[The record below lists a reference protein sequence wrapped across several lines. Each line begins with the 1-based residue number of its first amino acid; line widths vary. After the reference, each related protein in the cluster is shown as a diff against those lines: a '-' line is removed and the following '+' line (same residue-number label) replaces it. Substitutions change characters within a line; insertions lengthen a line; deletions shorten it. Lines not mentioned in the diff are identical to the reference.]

1 MTLRRLLCLQIIYAL
16 MGIGYNVVSY
26 YQVSSGG
33 QQLSSTDPLTG
44 GLVMFCYGLFL
55 IPGFLRSVK
64 IYRVLMIIAIIGIG
78 YGGVVKHI
86 LNYFND
92 LTLYSST
99 VAWAFAL
106 GINLFGLILNVMAAA
121 GLYRIEE

>member
-1 MTLRRLLCLQIIYAL
+1 MGLRKLLSLQVVYSL

-44 GLVMFCYGLFL
+44 GLVMLCYGLFL

-64 IYRVLMIIAIIGIG
+64 IYRLLMLVAIIGIG
-78 YGGVVKHI
+78 YGGVVKHVI
-86 LNYFND
+86 NFFQD
-92 LTLYSST
+92 LSLYSST

-106 GINLFGLILNVMAAA
+106 GINLFGIVLNIIAAA
-121 GLYRIEE
+121 GLYQIEE

>member
-1 MTLRRLLCLQIIYAL
+1 MALRKLLSLQIVYAL
-16 MGIGYNVVSY
+16 LGIGYNVVSY
-26 YQVSSGG
+26 FQVSSGG

-55 IPGFLRSVK
+55 IPGFLRSLK

-86 LNYFND
+86 INYFSN
-92 LTLYSST
+92 LEIYSSIA
-99 VAWAFAL
+99 AWACAL
-106 GINLFGLILNVMAAA
+106 GINLFGLVLNVMAAA
-121 GLYRIEE
+121 GLYRIEK

>member
-1 MTLRRLLCLQIIYAL
+1 MPLQKLLYLQVLYAL
-16 MGIGYNVVSY
+16 MGIGYNVVSS

-44 GLVMFCYGLFL
+44 GLVMLCYGLFL
-55 IPGFLRSVK
+55 IPGFLRSLK
-64 IYRVLMIIAIIGIG
+64 LYRLLMIIAIVGIG

-86 LNYFND
+86 INFFQD

-106 GINLFGLILNVMAAA
+106 GINLFGLVLNVMAAA
-121 GLYRIEE
+121 GLYRTEK

>member
-1 MTLRRLLCLQIIYAL
+1 

-106 GINLFGLILNVMAAA
+106 GINLFGLVLNVMAAA